1 MKAKLEKFVE
11 ASKKNQKGESSASDK
26 GKVYEE
32 DLVRDPNLPMT
43 EEPFSNLLNPWEER
57 P

>member
-32 DLVRDPNLPMT
+32 YLNRDPNLPMT

>member
-1 MKAKLEKFVE
+1 MKAKLEKVVE
-11 ASKKNQKGESSASDK
+11 ASKKNKKGESSASDK

-43 EEPFSNLLNPWEER
+43 KEPFSNLLNPSEER